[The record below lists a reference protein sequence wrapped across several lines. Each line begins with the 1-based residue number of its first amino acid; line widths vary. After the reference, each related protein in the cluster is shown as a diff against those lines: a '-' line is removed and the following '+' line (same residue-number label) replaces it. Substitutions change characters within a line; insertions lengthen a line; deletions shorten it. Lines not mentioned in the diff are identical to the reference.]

1 MSINFLTKDSH
12 VNIIYRSEEEEQF
25 PSYTLTFNIEFP
37 HTDDAVYIAHC
48 YPYTYS
54 DLQEYLS
61 RLQAHPVKSTYSK
74 LRLLC
79 RTLAGNNV
87 YYLTITAPPNP
98 NEMEQ
103 KVNFTFC
110 CYTYCSEESARQ
122 LRTPFKVLN
131 ILQKKK
137 AVIITA
143 RVHPGETPSS
153 WMMKGFMDYLT
164 GDSNQARELR
174 EKFIFKLVPMLN
186 PDGVSQP
193 SHNNYVL
200 LYSCTH

>member
-1 MSINFLTKDSH
+1 MKVCDLYCIRRRTRNCIRLDGDVAAITSLITKTIQRKLIEIALSKNKYQITVTKRNF
-12 VNIIYRSEEEEQF
+12 RCEEEEQF

-61 RLQAHPVKSTYSK
+61 RLQSHPIKSTYSK

-98 NEMEQ
+98 NDIDPRVSVISIKIINFMKESVINKPLVFNNKCNT
-103 KVNFTFC
+103 KV
-110 CYTYCSEESARQ
+110 YIAEKE
-122 LRTPFKVLN
+122 
-131 ILQKKK
+131 
-137 AVIITA
+137 
-143 RVHPGETPSS
+143 GSS
-153 WMMKGFMDYLT
+153 HF
-164 GDSNQARELR
+164 S
-174 EKFIFKLVPMLN
+174 
-186 PDGVSQP
+186 
-193 SHNNYVL
+193 
-200 LYSCTH
+200 